1 MGYRE
6 IGKKIQQ
13 FREAAGLSQEEL
25 AKALGC
31 SQSTLSNY
39 ELGKRRL
46 YLSKLEQIARIL
58 GQPLTAFLE
67 PDSNA
72 PSEDQVRHVLG
83 NPQLQRLVLE
93 ASQLPPQEIEALLDY
108 IRWKRSQQPWSDS
121 S

>member
-13 FREAAGLSQEEL
+13 LREAAGLSQDEL
-25 AKALGC
+25 ARAIGC

-46 YLSKLEQIARIL
+46 YLSKLEQIAKVL

-67 PDSNA
+67 PDSDA
-72 PSEDQVRHVLG
+72 PHEEQLRYVLA

-93 ASQLPPQEIEALLDY
+93 ASRLPGREIEAVIDY
-108 IRWKRSQQPWSDS
+108 IRWRQSQQP
-121 S
+121 